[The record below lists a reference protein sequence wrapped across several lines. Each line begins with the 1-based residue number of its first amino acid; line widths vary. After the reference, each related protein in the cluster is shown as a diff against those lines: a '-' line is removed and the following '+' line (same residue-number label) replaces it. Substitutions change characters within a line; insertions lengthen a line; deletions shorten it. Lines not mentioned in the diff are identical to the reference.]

1 MEIKNTNF
9 IYISFLL
16 LPLTIIVGSGVSL
29 INVVLI
35 GIFFLIYFLKD
46 KETKLNNN
54 YLINFFL
61 IIYIYL
67 IINTFLGIDFQNSF
81 KRNFGFVRF
90 ILLFFAINYLF
101 FKIDYKLNIFKF
113 WLIIIP
119 LLILDSYFEFIFG
132 FNMMGW
138 ENSYGN
144 RLVSFF
150 KEEPVVGSYIS
161 CFILL
166 LSGVILQFKN
176 LTYQKLLFIIFFIA
190 AFTIIFLSGERS
202 NFIKITFASFL
213 FLLLTNKFSLKD
225 KLISLG
231 IIAVLFTM
239 IFNFSNYLKLRYIH
253 QFKDLIYSDNKL
265 NIEDNIYF
273 QLYKSGYL
281 VFEKNKVF
289 GVGNKNYRVYAC
301 SENKN
306 YDYAKF
312 ICSTSPH
319 QIYLEFLSE
328 HGIIGTVILLGIFI
342 FIFFKMLKIII
353 VNRNDVQIACFSYLI
368 TFFLPL
374 LPSGAFFA
382 DFNSNFFWINFSIFF
397 AVNKETNIFK

>member
-16 LPLTIIVGSGVSL
+16 LPLTVIVGSGVSL

-35 GIFFLIYFLKD
+35 GVFLIYFLKD
-46 KETKLNNN
+46 KDTKLNYN

-61 IIYIYL
+61 ILYIYL

-81 KRNFGFVRF
+81 KRNFGFIRY

-113 WLIIIP
+113 WLIVIP

-132 FNMMGW
+132 FNTMGW

-166 LSGVILQFKN
+166 LSGVILQFKQ
-176 LTYQKLLFIIFFIA
+176 LTYRKLLFIIFFIA

-231 IIAVLFTM
+231 IIAILFTI
-239 IFNFSNYLKLRYIH
+239 IFNFSNYLKLKYIY
-253 QFKDLIYSDNKL
+253 QFKDLIYSENKL
-265 NIEDNIYF
+265 NFEDNIYF

-281 VFEKNKVF
+281 VFEKNKFF

-342 FIFFKMLKIII
+342 FIFFKILKVIIL
-353 VNRNDVQIACFSYLI
+353 NRKCKLRVFLI
-368 TFFLPL
+368 
-374 LPSGAFFA
+374 
-382 DFNSNFFWINFSIFF
+382 
-397 AVNKETNIFK
+397 